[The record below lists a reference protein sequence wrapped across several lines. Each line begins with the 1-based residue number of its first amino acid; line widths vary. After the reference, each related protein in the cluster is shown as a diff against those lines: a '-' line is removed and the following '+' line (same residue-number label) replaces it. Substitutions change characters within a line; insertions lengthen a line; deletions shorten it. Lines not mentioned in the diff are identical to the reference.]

1 MYLDILEELLEN
13 QAQLYKNAYKG
24 DFSQVC
30 YLEAKDKEHGT
41 YDKNY
46 TNRLRLSYF
55 LLYKH
60 INNED
65 IVKRLFEEELKDR
78 ETNSFQG
85 IGSALEILTFLL
97 MKYNREGTYDSLFER
112 AKTANFDCAC
122 GYTPNVEI
130 SSELEDC
137 DIYDGISIAIDMGCM
152 ESARKLVKLWKEDI
166 ACWDK
171 RNYER
176 LIYFNKDIKREEE
189 NEEPLKALAE
199 IARAKG
205 KNSDIISTLR
215 SLLHYYIQFDKKE
228 QAYDCFQQLIREG
241 DLTEI
246 YHIRLFEYILED
258 CMELICEYKEKAEE
272 LWKWARPFIIERA
285 GNMFGN
291 LYKKSILAAET
302 VNDDFS
308 GELNYQYQEWKKR
321 VGI

>member
-137 DIYDGISIAIDMGCM
+137 DIYDGISIAVSYTHLQEKERTTI
-152 ESARKLVKLWKEDI
+152 SFRKTGSVWS
-166 ACWDK
+166 W
-171 RNYER
+171 R
-176 LIYFNKDIKREEE
+176 
-189 NEEPLKALAE
+189 
-199 IARAKG
+199 
-205 KNSDIISTLR
+205 
-215 SLLHYYIQFDKKE
+215 
-228 QAYDCFQQLIREG
+228 
-241 DLTEI
+241 
-246 YHIRLFEYILED
+246 
-258 CMELICEYKEKAEE
+258 
-272 LWKWARPFIIERA
+272 
-285 GNMFGN
+285 
-291 LYKKSILAAET
+291 
-302 VNDDFS
+302 
-308 GELNYQYQEWKKR
+308 
-321 VGI
+321 